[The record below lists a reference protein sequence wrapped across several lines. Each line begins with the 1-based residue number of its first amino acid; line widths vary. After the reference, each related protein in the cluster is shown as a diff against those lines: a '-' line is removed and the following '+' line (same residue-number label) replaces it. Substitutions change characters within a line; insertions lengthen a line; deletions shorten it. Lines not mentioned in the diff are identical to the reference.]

1 MTEPKI
7 KYDEPSDTVQLTFIP
22 GRSATGIELNENLLL
37 RWDPGSGEVIGLDFF
52 NFSVL
57 AQKTEWG
64 VPSYP
69 LYLDALTPEVRDK
82 VVEVLQREPLKRYLR
97 VSALIIPNCE
107 PKPITSL
114 DPDAF
119 MFNAA

>member
-7 KYDEPSDTVQLTFIP
+7 KYDELSDTVQLTFIP
-22 GRSATGIELNENLLL
+22 GKSATGIELNENLLL
-37 RWDPGSGEVIGLDFF
+37 RWDPGSGEAIGLDFF

-64 VPSYP
+64 IPSYP
-69 LYLDALTPEVRDK
+69 LNLDFLAPELRDK
-82 VVEVLQREPLKRYLR
+82 VVELLQRDPLKRYLK
-97 VSALIIPNCE
+97 VSALITPNSE

-114 DPDAF
+114 DPEAF
-119 MFNAA
+119 MFPAA